1 MNLYIDFNLKWKR
14 FSATVNFLR
23 ESGNDKCGQLIWI
36 VVLIFTTAAKGKDQ
50 GTHEI
55 VGLEVDI
62 A

>member
-14 FSATVNFLR
+14 FSATVSFLR

-50 GTHEI
+50 GTHEY
-55 VGLEVDI
+55 
-62 A
+62 